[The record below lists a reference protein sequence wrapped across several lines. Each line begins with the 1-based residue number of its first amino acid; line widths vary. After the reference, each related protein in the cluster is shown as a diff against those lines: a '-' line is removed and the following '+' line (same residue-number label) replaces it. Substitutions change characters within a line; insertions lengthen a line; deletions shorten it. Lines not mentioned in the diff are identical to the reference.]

1 VSTESDYNR
10 TDSPKLGGMMLV
22 LLAAV
27 IWGTTG
33 TSQALAPPGASSMTI
48 GALRLAVGGSA
59 LLILSLLRGGVDRG
73 ILQQPLMTVFA
84 AAMVAAYQL
93 CFFAAVATT
102 GVAVGTMVA
111 IGISPVLAGIFAF
124 LVYGERPGRTWLLA
138 TILAVAGCILL
149 FIPSSGAAVSVRP
162 VGVFLAIAAGAAY
175 VAYTMSIKG
184 LLRTARPD
192 SVIAVVF
199 ALGGVMLLPAL
210 IGKDLS
216 WVAHPQGALV
226 VLHLGLVATAF
237 AYLLF
242 ARGLKIVP
250 AAHAVT
256 LSLAEPLTAALL
268 GLIVLREPMTPFTF
282 FGMALVF
289 AGLVVLGISGRKS
302 RTAAQE

>member
-1 VSTESDYNR
+1 MKPDCNR
-10 TDSPKLGGMMLV
+10 TDNQNLGGLMLV
-22 LLAAV
+22 LLASV

-33 TSQALAPPGASSMTI
+33 TSQALAPAGASSVTI

-59 LLILSLLRGGVDRG
+59 LLLLSLLRGGIDRG
-73 ILQQPLMTVFA
+73 ILQRPLVTVFA

-102 GVAVGTMVA
+102 GVAVGTMVVM
-111 IGISPVLAGIFAF
+111 GSSPVLAGILVF
-124 LVYGERPGRTWLLA
+124 LIYGERPNSKWLFA

-149 FIPSSGAAVSVRP
+149 FIPSSGTAVSVRP
-162 VGVFLAIAAGAAY
+162 MGVLLAVAAGAAY
-175 VAYTMSIKG
+175 VAYTISIKVM
-184 LLRTARPD
+184 LRTVGPD

-210 IGKDLS
+210 IGKDLG
-216 WVAHPQGALV
+216 WATEPRGVLV

-242 ARGLKIVP
+242 ARGLKTIP

-268 GLIVLREPMTPFTF
+268 GLIVLREQVTPFTVS
-282 FGMALVF
+282 GMALVF
-289 AGLVVLGISGRKS
+289 AGLAVLGISGRK
-302 RTAAQE
+302 RRKAGKE